1 MSFSD
6 WIGDLIDDSAT
17 SGGFW
22 SDLGDWAGDLIDDS
36 AGSGGFWSDLGSWA
50 LDEVTDLG
58 GWLKKDNNL
67 SGILTLLGS
76 GAIANSSL
84 GDPRI
89 EKTGYQGGIPNYTA
103 VRERLPEPVAPEI
116 AVEPLPGS
124 VAPTMGRRYFTDMEY
139 LLNQVNGDEGN
150 GGGDNENIGDDM
162 DALIRET
169 DTGPPPPGGPGGPP
183 EEAEIFDS
191 GTYYAQGGI
200 VGLMR
205 GDTDGLSDKVPAK
218 ISGIEQAQP
227 AALSDG
233 EFVIPADIVSHL
245 GNGNTEAGA
254 EVLYAMMDRIRA
266 RRTGTSAPSKKINPK
281 QVLPV

>member
-1 MSFSD
+1 MSFSE
-6 WIGDLIDDSAT
+6 WI
-17 SGGFW
+17 
-22 SDLGDWAGDLIDDS
+22 GDLIDDS
-36 AGSGGFWSDLGSWA
+36 AGSGGFWSDLGNWA
-50 LDEVTDLG
+50 
-58 GWLKKDNNL
+58 KKDNNL

-103 VRERLPEPVAPEI
+103 VRERLPGPVAPDI

-150 GGGDNENIGDDM
+150 GGGDNENIGDDAGD
-162 DALIRET
+162 DA
-169 DTGPPPPGGPGGPP
+169 GPPPGGPGGPP

-218 ISGIEQAQP
+218 ISGTEQAQP